1 MKLLNVSVLIALLK
15 KMTTFKYGEMMD
27 DIREDSLLI
36 GDYKVY
42 QNKNAYC
49 FTSDSVRLSK
59 FVNCKNSGKILE
71 LCAGCGI
78 ISLHKFAENEQK
90 GDSGR
95 GSFVLVELQQILYEL
110 LKKNIEANNLQDVF
124 YAINDDLKNI
134 FNYIEK
140 ASMDVVIC
148 NPPYEK
154 DCSGFKKQNESEMIA
169 RAEITTNFDE
179 IAKVAGLA
187 LKFGG
192 QFYFLCKSERL
203 FEIANTLSKYDLKI
217 KTVQFVTG
225 GKRWRLC
232 LVKAVKGAKDGVEFS
247 VYKEC

>member
-1 MKLLNVSVLIALLK
+1 
-15 KMTTFKYGEMMD
+15 MD

-59 FVNCKNSGKILE
+59 FVNCKNSDNILE

-78 ISLHKFAENEQK
+78 ISLHKFAENEQN
-90 GDSGR
+90 GDIGR
-95 GSFVLVELQQILYEL
+95 GNFILIELQKVLYDL
-110 LKKNIEANNLQDVF
+110 LKKNVEVNNLQNVF
-124 YAINDDLKNI
+124 HPINDDLKNTFKHI
-134 FNYIEK
+134 KK
-140 ASMDVVIC
+140 ASIDVVIC

-154 DCSGFKKQNESEMIA
+154 DASGFKKQNQSEMIA
-169 RAEITTNFDE
+169 RAEVTTNFDE
-179 IAKVAGLA
+179 IAKVAGSA

-217 KTVQFVTG
+217 KIVKFVSG